1 MKEFRDKS
9 RQVSYIDQRKAN
21 KMAVVSDLPDQA
33 SDGDEVY
40 YDGNLYKRILGKWRL
55 IGIVGEGDLEK
66 GFVVL
71 RQKDSDLD
79 EQGKSNAT
87 DVRNL
92 EVRNT
97 RSEGQLEEAET
108 RIQELSDRLD
118 EITSGSDSGDSE

>member
-1 MKEFRDKS
+1 M
-9 RQVSYIDQRKAN
+9 
-21 KMAVVSDLPDQA
+21 
-33 SDGDEVY
+33 
-40 YDGNLYKRILGKWRL
+40 YKWILGKWRL